1 MNEIDC
7 FSMKKDRHAADLTRS
22 KLFLCVVLLQAILF
36 IHPNNDDA
44 QDIHKSPIHQATKQT
59 TDTLVASFP
68 QRSEDMDAATRA
80 IFTSPSPQ
88 HPALGQ
94 MGRTLIHSATTSI
107 MSEAEFLQL
116 EFELSAIDKGTLS
129 TTKLDQL
136 LAEEDLPLLISEFEY
151 QSRSDP
157 DASALTGLFRQSVE
171 RALIASQTRARIEG
185 FACGLR
191 ICVGLLS
198 EGNEQDYWRWR
209 DAFALGPELSDAGL
223 RDVIVTPE
231 GRSPMLRFA
240 FSVEPQHIP
249 FE

>member
-7 FSMKKDRHAADLTRS
+7 SSMKTDRHAAGLTMA
-22 KLFLCVVLLQAILF
+22 KLFLGAVLLQAILF
-36 IHPNNDDA
+36 IQPNSDDA
-44 QDIHKSPIHQATKQT
+44 QDIRTTQIHQTTKQA
-59 TDTLVASFP
+59 TDTHAASFP
-68 QRSEDMDAATRA
+68 PRSEDMDAATRA

-88 HPALGQ
+88 HPAPGQ
-94 MGRTLIHSATTSI
+94 MGRTLNHSATTSI
-107 MSEAEFLQL
+107 MSEAAFLQL

-129 TTKLDQL
+129 RTKLDQL
-136 LAEEDLPLLISEFEY
+136 LAEEDLPSLISEFEY

-171 RALIASQTRARIEG
+171 RALIASETRARIEG

-198 EGNEQDYWRWR
+198 DGNEQDYWRWR
-209 DAFALGPELSDAGL
+209 DAFALSPELSDAGL

-231 GRSPMLRFA
+231 GRSPMLRYA

-249 FE
+249 IE